1 MEKDKGDAMYNVLIV
16 EDDPMTRQLLE
27 MFIHQS
33 NKYSLAAAIDD
44 AEFAPLYCAK
54 NDVDLVLMDIR
65 TAMRANGL
73 DAAKRIKKK
82 HPKIKIIICTS
93 MPEYSYL
100 ERAKKI
106 GVDSF
111 WYKTV
116 VEESFFDLI
125 DRTMAGEKI
134 FPDSTPELQLGNAS
148 SSEFTDRELEVLRE
162 LMTGDSNNEIAER
175 LNISISTLKT
185 HLQHLQDKTGFRNR
199 TELAM
204 KAREIG
210 LVINDN
216 D

>member
-1 MEKDKGDAMYNVLIV
+1 MYNVLIV
-16 EDDPMTRQLLE
+16 EDDAMTRQLLE
-27 MFIHQS
+27 MFIKNS
-33 NKYSLAAAIDD
+33 NKYTLAAAIDD
-44 AEFAPLYCAK
+44 ADFAPLYCSK

-73 DAAKRIKKK
+73 DAAERIKIK

-100 ERAKKI
+100 QRAKKI

-116 VEESFFDLI
+116 VEDSFFELI
-125 DRTMAGEKI
+125 DRTMEGEKI
-134 FPDSTPELQLGNAS
+134 FPDSTPELKLGNAS
-148 SSEFTDRELEVLRE
+148 SSEITERELEVLRE
-162 LMTGDSNNEIAER
+162 LMTGDSNQEISDR
-175 LNISISTLKT
+175 LGISMSTLKT
-185 HLQHLQDKTGFRNR
+185 HIQHLQDKTGFRNR
-199 TELAM
+199 TELAV

-216 D
+216 DV